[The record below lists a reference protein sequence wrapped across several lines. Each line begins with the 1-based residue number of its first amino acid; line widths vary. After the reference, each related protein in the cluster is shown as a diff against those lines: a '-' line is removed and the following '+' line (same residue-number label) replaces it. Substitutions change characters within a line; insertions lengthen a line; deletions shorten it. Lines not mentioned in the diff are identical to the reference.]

1 MFKFRKNLRK
11 GTIIFACLAVT
22 TMFAACDSNNPNDDD
37 DGGNGGNPAATAN
50 DITSVKALVGG
61 WFYYDGWSSA
71 YLWKFE
77 SGGNYARF
85 KVSQSGFT
93 NNVGT
98 TWYSAYGNI
107 MTGKYRVNGYVIE
120 CYNNQH
126 SSQFAQDFNIGS
138 VPPHNTAVSKLPPL
152 NNPSPVGDFTLEFEF
167 FDAMTLRLVSDRPV
181 YDDYDGLFDYYGEDS
196 HNVTIPTHQ
205 IPSKPW
211 PKDLLPPDFP
221 EYGSGGRVKNIVID
235 NAGNVMIYIDRT
247 TLDTYVGYI
256 NLLLQEGW
264 SFKYSETI
272 EDVKKGYLVSLKKG
286 DQELMVNGAD
296 DYVYGEI
303 RIIFYP

>member
-1 MFKFRKNLRK
+1 MTNFRFQMRK
-11 GTIIFACLAVT
+11 VATIVACLAVI
-22 TMFAACDSNNPNDDD
+22 TMFAACDKKNGD
-37 DGGNGGNPAATAN
+37 DGGNGENPAVTE
-50 DITSVKALVGG
+50 DDVVSVKALVGG

-71 YLWKFE
+71 YLWKFD

-93 NNVGT
+93 NDVGT

-107 MTGKYRVNGYVIE
+107 LTGKYRVNGYVIE
-120 CYNNQH
+120 LYNNQH
-126 SSQFAQDFNIGS
+126 SSQFAQDYNIGS
-138 VPPHNTAVSKLPPL
+138 VPPHNIAVGKLPPL
-152 NNPSPVGDFTLEFEF
+152 NNPSPVGDFNLEFEF
-167 FDAMTLRLVSDRPV
+167 FDAMTLRVVSDRPV
-181 YDDYDGLFDYYGEDS
+181 YDDYDGLFDYYGENS

-211 PKDLLPPDFP
+211 PKDLLPSDFP
-221 EYGSGGRVKNIVID
+221 EYGSGGRVKNIVVD

-256 NLLLQEGW
+256 YLLLQEGW
-264 SFKYSETI
+264 YFKYSEETI

-286 DQELMVNGAD
+286 DQELIVNGAD